1 MKLILITLVALVVGL
16 MVACSSEPT
25 ATPTPS
31 GPMYSEEEAI
41 AILKEHLQT
50 KIVAGENYPCL
61 LPIEWYGN
69 SGTDKQRG
77 LWNSQYDK
85 SANRWD
91 VSFLI
96 PSNSTMPPFT
106 WSVYERTKSI
116 VATGDE
122 TLNQMC

>member
-1 MKLILITLVALVVGL
+1 MRLLTAISLALIVLMAL
-16 MVACSSEPT
+16 ACTATPS

-31 GPMYSEEEAI
+31 GPIYSEEEAI
-41 AILKEHLQT
+41 AILQEHLQT

-85 SANRWD
+85 SANSWD
-91 VSFLI
+91 ISYVV
-96 PSNSTMPPFT
+96 PSNSTMPVFT

-116 VATGDE
+116 VATGNE
-122 TLNQMC
+122 PLNQYC